1 MLILLTA
8 VALIAFAA
16 NSILCRL
23 ALASGSID
31 PISFTSIRLLS
42 GALALLVIFTFTKK
56 HEHCKSPQGS
66 WSSGIKLFIYALCFS
81 IAYISLSSGT
91 GALIL
96 FGSVQ
101 ITMLLIAI
109 KSGEQLQSKQWLG
122 FIIAIIGLVYLLS
135 PGIAAPNWQSAL
147 VMILSGIAWGLYT
160 LAGKKVTAPIA
171 MTTGNFIRAAII
183 TIPASG
189 IALLASSNFHFSTIG
204 LGLALTSGI
213 ITSALGYVIWYKVL
227 PSLSTTQSAVL
238 QLLVPLLASLGGV
251 IFLSES
257 FTHRLAFSS
266 LLILGG
272 ITCCIFSKKPQSPP
286 LEKVS

>member
-101 ITMLLIAI
+101 ITMR
-109 KSGEQLQSKQWLG
+109 
-122 FIIAIIGLVYLLS
+122 LVYLLS

-160 LAGKKVTAPIA
+160 LAGKIVTAPIA